1 MRRVIALL
9 LPAMLAASAVACGD
23 GEIGSGAA
31 VAGGAAGDGPR
42 QTETAAA
49 SSGDAADVPRR
60 PAPLHDDQRAH
71 RPGRSRG

>member
-1 MRRVIALL
+1 
-9 LPAMLAASAVACGD
+9 MLAASAVACGD

-49 SSGDAADVPRR
+49 SSGDAEDCPGE
-60 PAPLHDDQRAH
+60 PLRFTTISRAH
-71 RPGRSRG
+71 RPGRPRR